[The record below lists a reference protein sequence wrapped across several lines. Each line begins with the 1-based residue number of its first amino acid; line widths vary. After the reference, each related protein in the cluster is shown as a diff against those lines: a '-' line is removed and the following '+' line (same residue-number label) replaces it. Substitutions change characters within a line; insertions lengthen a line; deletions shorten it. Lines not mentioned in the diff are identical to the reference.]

1 MKTLTFLTG
10 VALGLASLN
19 VAAATVDGV
28 ISGSEYASN
37 TRGVEGA
44 QHWNT
49 FGRDRTP
56 DEYGDASGG
65 STWDI
70 RYMGTEVAN
79 GQFSFG
85 INGGR
90 VLSGNRTGS
99 FRGRDIYLGDIAIGI
114 NPTNNPTY
122 DSTGFDYAVR
132 LLSTNSRTGKSQFAL
147 LTGGDWESIS
157 YAGYP
162 NSHKTDTYRMR
173 DAQILTTFEGAW
185 GERTYRTRRGGTF
198 KRYTLEGA
206 FDMSFLSAFDASL
219 GGEIGTYLAMSC
231 VNDEA
236 SVYTYVDPV
245 SQVPVPSAL
254 WLFSPA
260 LVGFMALRRNRR
272 KQA

>member
-1 MKTLTFLTG
+1 MKTVTFLT
-10 VALGLASLN
+10 AALLGLTSLN
-19 VAAATVDGV
+19 AAAATVDGS
-28 ISGSEYASN
+28 ISFGEYASN
-37 TRGVEGA
+37 TNNPSSS

-49 FGRDRTP
+49 FGYDRTP
-56 DEYGDASGG
+56 DEYNDASGG

-85 INGGR
+85 INGGS

-99 FRGRDIYLGDIAIGI
+99 FMGRDIYLGDIAIGI
-114 NPTNNPTY
+114 NPTTNPTF

-132 LLSTNSRTGKSQFAL
+132 LLSTDSRTGTAQFAL
-147 LTGGDWESIS
+147 LTGGDWESIDYGLS
-157 YAGYP
+157 D
-162 NSHKTDTYRMR
+162 NSHETDTYRMHNG
-173 DAQILTTFEGAW
+173 QVLTTFEGAW
-185 GERTYRTRRGGTF
+185 GEQSYRTRRGT
-198 KRYTLEGA
+198 RTTYTLEGA

-245 SQVPVPSAL
+245 SQVPVPAAL

-260 LVGFMALRRNRR
+260 LVGFMALRRSR
-272 KQA
+272 KQEA